1 MKRNHPGRELT
12 TIEVKELEAMSQRL
26 HEMAKASG
34 AEIISLAAYDWGV
47 STSSVHLGCYASEG
61 ATQHVWRRLGIEYV
75 CWIADEGE
83 ATR

>member
-34 AEIISLAAYDWGV
+34 AEIISLAAYCFQNFICFIHI
-47 STSSVHLGCYASEG
+47 SRSS
-61 ATQHVWRRLGIEYV
+61 
-75 CWIADEGE
+75 
-83 ATR
+83 